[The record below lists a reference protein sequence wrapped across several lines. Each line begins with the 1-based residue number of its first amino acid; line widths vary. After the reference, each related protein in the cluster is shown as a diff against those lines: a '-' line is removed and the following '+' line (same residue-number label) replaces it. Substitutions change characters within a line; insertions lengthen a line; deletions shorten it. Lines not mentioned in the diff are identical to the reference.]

1 MSPTPATV
9 PSIRTARVDLVSMSM
24 PFMRA
29 LAAGD
34 VAAAEAEMGA
44 TIPPDMPT
52 DLADFLGFRIPD
64 LAADPTI
71 QAWLGRSIVLDT
83 PDGRRVIGSIG
94 FHAPPDADG
103 RVEIGYRIEPE
114 HRRQGLATEVVGALL
129 DWARREHGIRRFRA
143 STAPDNVASQAI
155 LARLGFKQV
164 GTQMDE
170 IDGLELVFQLD
181 DLG

>member
-1 MSPTPATV
+1 
-9 PSIRTARVDLVSMSM
+9 MSM

-34 VAAAEAEMGA
+34 VAAAEAELGA
-44 TIPPDMPT
+44 TIPPDMPA

-83 PDGRRVIGSIG
+83 PDGRRAIGSIG

-129 DWARREHGIRRFRA
+129 DWARHEHGTRRFRA

-155 LARLGFKQV
+155 LARFGFTQV

-170 IDGLELVFQLD
+170 IDGLELVFHLD
-181 DLG
+181 DPG

>member
-1 MSPTPATV
+1 MRSTPPFV
-9 PSIRTARVDLVSMSM
+9 PSIRTARVELVSMTM
-24 PFMRA
+24 AFMRA

-34 VAAAEAEMGA
+34 VAAAEAEVGA
-44 TIPPDMPT
+44 TVPPDMPA

-64 LAADPTI
+64 LAADPSI
-71 QAWLGRSIVLDT
+71 QPWLGRAIVLDT
-83 PDGRRVIGSIG
+83 PGGRRVIGSIG

-114 HRRQGLATEVVGALL
+114 HRRQGLATEVASALF

-155 LARLGFKQV
+155 LTRFGFRKV

-170 IDGLELVFQLD
+170 IDGLELVFELD
-181 DLG
+181 DPA

>member
-1 MSPTPATV
+1 
-9 PSIRTARVDLVSMSM
+9 MSM

-34 VAAAEAEMGA
+34 VAAAEAEVGA
-44 TIPPDMPT
+44 TVPPDMPA

-64 LAADPTI
+64 LAADPSI
-71 QAWLGRSIVLDT
+71 QPWLGRAIVLDT
-83 PDGRRVIGSIG
+83 PPGRRVIGSVG
-94 FHAPPDADG
+94 FHAPPDANG

-114 HRRQGLATEVVGALL
+114 HRGHGLATEVASALL
-129 DWARREHGIRRFRA
+129 AWARSEHGIRHFRA

-155 LARLGFKQV
+155 LARLGFRQV

-170 IDGLELVFQLD
+170 IDGLELVFDLD
-181 DLG
+181 DPG